1 MSSTII
7 VDFGVGREYSFNV
20 QAQAIQDLS
29 KEEAQTWLAHEF
41 EELECVPSNPVGKIL
56 LVDMILNVAK
66 YGGEER
72 FKAPGAW
79 AQQFVKAVAVC
90 LKRSVVRIDVSEFV
104 VG

>member
-7 VDFGVGREYSFNV
+7 INFGAEREYSFHV
-20 QAQAIQDLS
+20 SAEAIQDLT
-29 KEEAQTWLAHEF
+29 KEAAQAWLAQEF

-72 FKAPGAW
+72 FKAESEW
-79 AQQFVKAVAVC
+79 AQQFVNAVAAT
-90 LKRSVVRIDVSEFV
+90 LKRAVVRIDVREFV